1 MDNKLHLVSK
11 SQVDHYLEEQN
22 QMHHNQLVLL
32 YLEELKLKG
41 QSQQV
46 HYLGEH
52 SLMLEN
58 QVDHYLEVHKL
69 MLKRHQAHFSEE
81 LNQTELNQLVNFSE
95 LNQWQQVVHSLGE
108 LKIIIAKYL
117 VAILNLQLHYL
128 LQVQEAVFLE
138 LKHLVL
144 QVALV
149 EVVLCLVVVKHL
161 INLVDP
167 YLDKPTIC
175 LINLLMPPK
184 KNQST
189 VTVNLKKMKITSLL
203 MNLLQSPSATQPST
217 LKVPSVN

>member
-1 MDNKLHLVSK
+1 
-11 SQVDHYLEEQN
+11 
-22 QMHHNQLVLL
+22 MHHNQLVLL

-189 VTVNLKKMKITSLL
+189 VTVNLKKMKITSLP